1 MNIKRMS
8 AKITSVRDVSPTARE
23 VTLTLPE
30 PLEFMAGAFI
40 NVFVEKEG
48 KRERRAYSISS
59 DPENQREVTLSIRR
73 TNKPTSLSPVF
84 WRDDVQSL
92 PIDIMGPLGLN
103 TADKIT
109 RPRVFLFAFGIGV
122 SVVKGLVHH
131 LLAQAGTEEVIIVT
145 GSRTEEEILYKDF
158 FESIAREDA
167 RVSTR
172 FVLSRPMNES
182 YPYAGYLHE
191 HIADYDFTNAT
202 VYICGQSAA
211 CTALRDAIR
220 AQAPV
225 DPEFLI
231 EAFD

>member
-1 MNIKRMS
+1 LYYNVGASFISLIKS
-8 AKITSVRDVSPTARE
+8 LYE
-23 VTLTLPE
+23 
-30 PLEFMAGAFI
+30 EFRIDGCL
-40 NVFVEKEG
+40 
-48 KRERRAYSISS
+48 RAYGVAKRGARS
-59 DPENQREVTLSIRR
+59 RLSA
-73 TNKPTSLSPVF
+73 
-84 WRDDVQSL
+84 D
-92 PIDIMGPLGLN
+92 IDGGVR
-103 TADKIT
+103 KI
-109 RPRVFLFAFGIGV
+109 
-122 SVVKGLVHH
+122 VVGYMLM
-131 LLAQAGTEEVIIVT
+131 
-145 GSRTEEEILYKDF
+145 
-158 FESIAREDA
+158 DA

-172 FVLSRPMNES
+172 FVLSRPMHES

>member
-1 MNIKRMS
+1 
-8 AKITSVRDVSPTARE
+8 
-23 VTLTLPE
+23 
-30 PLEFMAGAFI
+30 
-40 NVFVEKEG
+40 
-48 KRERRAYSISS
+48 
-59 DPENQREVTLSIRR
+59 
-73 TNKPTSLSPVF
+73 
-84 WRDDVQSL
+84 
-92 PIDIMGPLGLN
+92 MGPLGLN

-202 VYICGQSAA
+202 VYICGSTGACARMASRSAVHA
-211 CTALRDAIR
+211 ADCPQI
-220 AQAPV
+220 
-225 DPEFLI
+225 
-231 EAFD
+231 